1 MSFPYSLA
9 LRLRGICSMD
19 NFFETWSSEL
29 QCCLVRRGYKIRFV
43 KEQISRAQKMAH
55 NEALKEKKD
64 RPQDREIT
72 DRVTFPITDNRAL
85 PNIQDILRKK
95 KKTILHSTER
105 LIKKHLQRS

>member
-1 MSFPYSLA
+1 
-9 LRLRGICSMD
+9 
-19 NFFETWSSEL
+19 
-29 QCCLVRRGYKIRFV
+29 
-43 KEQISRAQKMAH
+43 MAH

-72 DRVTFPITDNRAL
+72 DRVTFPITDNPAL

>member
-72 DRVTFPITDNRAL
+72 DRVTFPITDNPAL

-95 KKTILHSTER
+95 KKQFYTP
-105 LIKKHLQRS
+105 QNV